1 MLTLSRDL
9 AKKPLPGM
17 MYREEVA
24 YRDLAKRSVLESLGR
39 DPVSWISG
47 GDFVWRSLRDLFQRA
62 CTEFFLYSDRAKRFP
77 TDLLQ
82 RSCDEASFRELLQ
95 RSWQETSW
103 RDLAETLNRDLLHR
117 SYQEGSCRDLAKRSL
132 PESLNRDLI

>member
-1 MLTLSRDL
+1 MYKDLASRSLMLTLSRDL

-62 CTEFFLYSDRAKRFP
+62 CTEFFCTATVPRDF
-77 TDLLQ
+77 LQ
-82 RSCDEASFRELLQ
+82 I
-95 RSWQETSW
+95 
-103 RDLAETLNRDLLHR
+103 
-117 SYQEGSCRDLAKRSL
+117 SCRDRATRPLLESFYRDRGKRPL
-132 PESLNRDLI
+132 GEILQRP

>member
-62 CTEFFLYSDRAKRFP
+62 CTEFFFV
-77 TDLLQ
+77 Q
-82 RSCDEASFRELLQ
+82 RPCQEISY
-95 RSWQETSW
+95 RS
-103 RDLAETLNRDLLHR
+103 LAEIVRRGLF
-117 SYQEGSCRDLAKRSL
+117 
-132 PESLNRDLI
+132 